1 MTYIFYENIIIT
13 MKISGNI
20 VLDRD
25 NLALIYSGLGNISDK
40 GREQL
45 KNIAQSLIAIQNRPG
60 TPVPDSIGRE
70 IMRGSTNTFLKGV
83 K

>member
-1 MTYIFYENIIIT
+1 

-25 NLALIYSGLGNISDK
+25 NLALIYSGLGSISDT

-70 IMRGSTNTFLKGV
+70 IIRNSRNELV
-83 K
+83 

>member
-1 MTYIFYENIIIT
+1 

-20 VLDRD
+20 ILDGD
-25 NLALIYSGLGNISDK
+25 NLILIYSGLGSISDK
-40 GREQL
+40 GRKHL

-70 IMRGSTNTFLKGV
+70 IMRDSMKDLLMEV